1 MPMNLG
7 PVELLVILIMIVALV
22 GGLVAILRKP

>member
-7 PVELLVILIMIVALV
+7 PVELLVVLIMIVALV

>member
-1 MPMNLG
+1 MNLG